1 METITYKEISETYAS
16 DWYRLPYKIKF
27 GGTIFTKEL
36 GGYYAGNHELSEIIR
51 YLDDECEI
59 IEWFEPEI
67 TKEELLQQRIDKAI
81 EYIEKNSYVYT
92 FISKELKEKEIDDLL
107 SILRGEDNE

>member
-1 METITYKEISETYAS
+1 METITYREIHETYAR

-36 GGYYAGNHELSEIIR
+36 GGYYAGNHELGEISHWR
-51 YLDDECEI
+51 DDEYEI

-67 TKEELLQQRIDKAI
+67 TKEELLQQRINKAI
-81 EYIEKNSYVYT
+81 ESLEVYKT
-92 FISKELKEKEIDDLL
+92 IFNDNFTIGYLNKLL
-107 SILRGEDNE
+107 SILRGEE